1 MQIARSVDE
10 AVASGR
16 FRTYAAAGRFFGHE
30 LDRVKSFRGLRV
42 LPEGLQQRVMEG
54 DVDSIS
60 RRQIA
65 LVGKMDEADQEEAFE
80 QLVRLHRRRS
90 SSPTQSALPQQ
101 PSAAEH
107 KLQVRCAAYFNPIIF
122 ATQRRLAAKQVAEVE
137 RYIQKLNEKLRDNP
151 GRKQPST
158 LRREIEERLRRS
170 DLILLFDIDVVE
182 TNIGGTRQLEA
193 KVTLN
198 KSEWQQRR
206 RSDGFS
212 VIVADPRIEL
222 SAEQLCRMYRA
233 KDAVETDFQ
242 VIKSLLKLRPVRH
255 RTDLKVRA
263 HVTLCMLALLVQR
276 SAHQLLAPLD
286 LSAQLAFELF
296 EPCRLA
302 AHQPS
307 ERSRPSYVLTHP
319 DAEQSRILRH
329 LGLTQLV
336 DELELQRSLSP
347 RATFVTTVRQKTS

>member
-1 MQIARSVDE
+1 
-10 AVASGR
+10 
-16 FRTYAAAGRFFGHE
+16 
-30 LDRVKSFRGLRV
+30 
-42 LPEGLQQRVMEG
+42 
-54 DVDSIS
+54 
-60 RRQIA
+60 
-65 LVGKMDEADQEEAFE
+65 
-80 QLVRLHRRRS
+80 
-90 SSPTQSALPQQ
+90 
-101 PSAAEH
+101 
-107 KLQVRCAAYFNPIIF
+107 
-122 ATQRRLAAKQVAEVE
+122 
-137 RYIQKLNEKLRDNP
+137 
-151 GRKQPST
+151 
-158 LRREIEERLRRS
+158 
-170 DLILLFDIDVVE
+170 LILLFDIDVVE